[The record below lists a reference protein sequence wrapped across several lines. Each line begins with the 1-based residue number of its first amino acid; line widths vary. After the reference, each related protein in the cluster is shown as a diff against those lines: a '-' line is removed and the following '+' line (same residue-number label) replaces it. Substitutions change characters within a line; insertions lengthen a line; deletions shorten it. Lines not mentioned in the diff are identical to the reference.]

1 MLNYFFKRLKKIIC
15 FILILIIL
23 MVITIFGIFYAS
35 FKYSSEYKNPSHVY
49 EYIKNNKIHNIYL
62 TKDNCKFLK
71 QNDIWAVRINKS
83 GNVVENYNKPREV
96 KYNFEI
102 TDVAKFTRYYLNDYP
117 VFTFIA
123 GDGLMVLGYPKN
135 SLDKLPSNYYNYEKI
150 KSYIFILIIGFF
162 AFLAVIY
169 LFYIYEIKKIFK
181 SLDPLQKSINKIF
194 DEDYIFLEEKGE
206 LENISRTINEANSNF
221 LKLKNSQS
229 SWLRG
234 ISHDIRTPLTKLSWG
249 LEDIKNSENSKEI
262 DKMNKEILKIS
273 RLIEDLNLTKSLET
287 LGTNNF
293 TEKDPIYTIRKLLV
307 TKLNENPSKE
317 IVFTNKL
324 NRNAKIKMDEHLF
337 YRMLEN
343 ILENSIKYS
352 TEKTFI
358 TYEILNHKLIISI
371 RDEIGVIPKNVIRR
385 LHEENLSEVKT
396 HGMGLFIS
404 KQICKLHCG
413 KMEIKNLYPGV
424 EVVFLFTI

>member
-1 MLNYFFKRLKKIIC
+1 MRCKQIIDFNNMKYNINKILEFVPIEKLMLVVKANAYGHGYDKVVRFCYKQGVKWFAVATYEEAIQVYKLNLPIN
-15 FILILIIL
+15 ILILGP
-23 MVITIFGIFYAS
+23 TECEN
-35 FKYSSEYKNPSHVY
+35 FK
-49 EYIKNNKIHNIYL
+49 
-62 TKDNCKFLK
+62 D
-71 QNDIWAVRINKS
+71 
-83 GNVVENYNKPREV
+83 
-96 KYNFEI
+96 
-102 TDVAKFTRYYLNDYP
+102 
-117 VFTFIA
+117 
-123 GDGLMVLGYPKN
+123 
-135 SLDKLPSNYYNYEKI
+135 
-150 KSYIFILIIGFF
+150 
-162 AFLAVIY
+162 
-169 LFYIYEIKKIFK
+169 
-181 SLDPLQKSINKIF
+181 
-194 DEDYIFLEEKGE
+194 LEEKKIHFCVTSFFE
-206 LENISRTINEANSNF
+206 LEYINKNCPKALYHIAFDTGMGRIGFNAEDVKKVLEKYKPIGLFTHLSVADVDPDFSHKQLNKFLSIAKKYKVKYVHALNSYGTI
-221 LKLKNSQS
+221 KY
-229 SWLRG
+229 
-234 ISHDIRTPLTKLSWG
+234 
-249 LEDIKNSENSKEI
+249 
-262 DKMNKEILKIS
+262 
-273 RLIEDLNLTKSLET
+273 
-287 LGTNNF
+287 
-293 TEKDPIYTIRKLLV
+293 EKDPIYTIRKLLV

-371 RDEIGVIPKNVIRR
+371 RDEIGVIPENVIRR